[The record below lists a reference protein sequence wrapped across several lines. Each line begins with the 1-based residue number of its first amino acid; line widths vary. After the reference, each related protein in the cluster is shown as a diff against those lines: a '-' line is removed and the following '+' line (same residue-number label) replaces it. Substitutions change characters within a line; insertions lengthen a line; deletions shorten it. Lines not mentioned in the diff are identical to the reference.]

1 MLGNVSPQAAAHRGE
16 RAAGSAR
23 GGFASATGNSAWLGT
38 HCAGGA
44 ALMHPT
50 ATFLQD
56 SGGCR
61 SGVTHGVGARD
72 RSTPCSR
79 AMVAGFE
86 LEAPLG
92 GVVGTGHSV
101 SLRQDVSSAWQGR
114 SHRSSKSWRR
124 ALSRE
129 SCAWSCLI
137 QEQGQPQV
145 RAPAE
150 WTQPPGRSTL
160 LPLPFRPPPAPNASL
175 CFLKICHRHLLLTPS
190 VFREEW
196 RKSLGSETPRYCGWG
211 FGKGETLPNISQS
224 FMLIGTKKTQ
234 GLGKQDRRHCG
245 VQEHLGNGK
254 QS

>member
-1 MLGNVSPQAAAHRGE
+1 
-16 RAAGSAR
+16 
-23 GGFASATGNSAWLGT
+23 
-38 HCAGGA
+38 
-44 ALMHPT
+44 MHPT
-50 ATFLQD
+50 ATLLQD

-190 VFREEW
+190 VFSEEW
-196 RKSLGSETPRYCGWG
+196 RKSLGSETPRYCCWG